1 MKAKNKVIP
10 ILNIA
15 QYCTDRD
22 VWNIKVSSFS
32 EEACTI
38 AEFDEKHRHDYY
50 EIIWLRKGKGTHM
63 IDGIDYAYNGSVLFL
78 LSPGQMHHIKPQE
91 KADGYVVKFLPSLFK
106 HSADADTYLTGN
118 NVFDNIQAQPLLK
131 VTSSL
136 YAVLDDVFG
145 KLTTEFNTD
154 EQDKERIM
162 LSYLQILITH
172 IERLKRT
179 NRQDATNPIGADY
192 NLFQQYKSAVEKYFR
207 QEHGVQQYAD
217 RLFTQ
222 TRTLNTIAKKYA
234 GKNAAAVIADRIVLE
249 AQRDLYH
256 NIKTIK
262 EIGYDL
268 GFDDPAYFTRFFK
281 KQTGYSPLEYKMHR
295 SEKSIVV
302 KAG

>member
-50 EIIWLRKGKGTHM
+50 EIIWLRKGKGLHM
-63 IDGIDYAYNGSVLFL
+63 IDGVDYPYSGSVLFL
-78 LSPGQMHHIKPQE
+78 LSPGQMHQIRPQE
-91 KADGYVVKFLPSLFK
+91 KADGYVIKFLPSLFR
-106 HSADADTYLTGN
+106 HTTDADIYLTGS
-118 NVFDNIQAQPLLK
+118 NVFDNIQAQPVLK

-145 KLTTEFNTD
+145 KLATEFNTD

-179 NRQDATNPIGADY
+179 SQHEINNPIGADFH
-192 NLFQQYKSAVEKYFR
+192 LFQQYKSAVEKHYR

-222 TRTLNTIAKKYA
+222 TRTLNTISKKYA
-234 GKNAAAVIADRIVLE
+234 GKNAAAIIADRIVLE

-256 NIKTIK
+256 NLKTIK

-281 KQTGYSPLEYKMHR
+281 KQTGFSPLEYKMN
-295 SEKSIVV
+295 KSVQSIAL